1 MLFRSPTAE
10 AAASARRYLTENY
23 RNYPFLYA
31 HAYRELF
38 DRLSKGERVVVHC
51 TAGKDRAG
59 TAAALVLTALGVPR
73 ETVFEDYL
81 LTNRYWD
88 RGGREKPGMDA
99 ETVASIFS
107 ARREYLE
114 GTFTAIESRFGTV
127 PGYLDDHIGLGGQ
140 ALSALRS
147 ACLD

>member
-1 MLFRSPTAE
+1 M
-10 AAASARRYLTENY
+10 
-23 RNYPFLYA
+23 
-31 HAYRELF
+31 
-38 DRLSKGERVVVHC
+38 
-51 TAGKDRAG
+51 
-59 TAAALVLTALGVPR
+59 ALGVSR

-114 GTFTAIESRFGTV
+114 GTFAAIESRFGSV
-127 PGYLDDHIGLGGQ
+127 QSYLKDHIGLDDR
-140 ALSALRS
+140 ALGALRS
-147 ACLD
+147 ACLN